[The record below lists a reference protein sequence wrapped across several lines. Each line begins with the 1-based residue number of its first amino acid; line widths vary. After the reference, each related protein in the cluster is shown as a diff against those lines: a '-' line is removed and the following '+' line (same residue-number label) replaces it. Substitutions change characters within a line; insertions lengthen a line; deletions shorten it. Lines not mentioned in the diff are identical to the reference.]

1 MILLTFCT
9 TIKNRKYQLEQT
21 LLQNLLDSINKDTE
35 FILIDFGSTDGL
47 KKYIYDNFK
56 EYLDSKKLKYYY
68 TDKLKY
74 WHASIAKN
82 TTHKYAKGKYIVNL
96 DCDNFI
102 GKNGDNILI
111 KLFENNNNIII
122 SQSDTI
128 FGSGNSGRISLSKDN
143 FLKLGGYNEFLYPMG
158 YQDADLIQRAIKYGL
173 KLIKLNKNNL
183 AIKNS
188 KIESLKNTGTN
199 INYLKMNQLNK
210 LISKLN
216 IENNDLI
223 SNKFKSIGLDID

>member
-1 MILLTFCT
+1 MLLSFCIS
-9 TIKNRKYQLEQT
+9 IKNRKYQLEQT
-21 LLQNLLDSINKDTE
+21 LLQNLLDSNNDQVE

-68 TDKLKY
+68 TDRLKY

-82 TTHKYAKGKYIVNL
+82 TTHKYANGKYVVNL

-102 GKNGDNILI
+102 GKDGDNILI
-111 KLFENNNNIII
+111 KKFEDDSNIII
-122 SQSDTI
+122 SQSDHY
-128 FGSGNSGRISLSKDN
+128 FGSGNSGRISLSKEN
-143 FLKLGGYNEFLYPMG
+143 FLKLGGYNEYFYPMG
-158 YQDADLIQRAIKYGL
+158 YQDSDLLQRAIKYGL
-173 KLIKLNKNNL
+173 KLVKLNKNNL

-188 KIESLKNTGTN
+188 KIESLKNTGIN
-199 INYLKMNQLNK
+199 INYNKMNQLNG

-216 IENNDLI
+216 LESNDLI
-223 SNKFKSIGLDID
+223 ANKFKSIGLDIV

>member
-1 MILLTFCT
+1 MLLTFCI

-21 LLQNLLDSINKDTE
+21 LLQNLLDSNNKNTE

-47 KKYIYDNFK
+47 KEYIYNNFK
-56 EYLDSKKLKYYY
+56 EYLESKKLKYYY

-82 TTHKYAKGKYIVNL
+82 TTHKYANGKYIVNL

-111 KLFENNNNIII
+111 ELFKKNDNIII
-122 SQSDTI
+122 SQGDTI
-128 FGSGNSGRISLSKDN
+128 FGSGNSGRISLLKEN
-143 FLKLGGYNEFLYPMG
+143 FIKLGGYNEYFYPMG
-158 YQDADLIQRAIKYGL
+158 YQDSDLLQRAIKYGL

-188 KIESLKNTGTN
+188 KIESIKNTGTN
-199 INYLKMNQLNK
+199 INYYKMNQLNT

-223 SNKFKSIGLDID
+223 ANKFKSIGLDIV

>member
-21 LLQNLLDSINKDTE
+21 LLQNLLDSINKDTD

-199 INYLKMNQLNK
+199 INYLKMNQLN
-210 LISKLN
+210 
-216 IENNDLI
+216 
-223 SNKFKSIGLDID
+223 

>member
-1 MILLTFCT
+1 MLLTFCI

-21 LLQNLLDSINKDTE
+21 LLQNLLDSNNKNTE

-47 KKYIYDNFK
+47 KEYIYNNFK
-56 EYLDSKKLKYYY
+56 EYLESKKLKYYY

-82 TTHKYAKGKYIVNL
+82 TTHKYANGKYIVNL
-96 DCDNFI
+96 DCDN
-102 GKNGDNILI
+102 ILI
-111 KLFENNNNIII
+111 ELFKKNDNIII
-122 SQSDTI
+122 SQGDTI
-128 FGSGNSGRISLSKDN
+128 FGSGNSGRISLLKEN
-143 FLKLGGYNEFLYPMG
+143 FIKLGGYNEYFYPMG
-158 YQDADLIQRAIKYGL
+158 YQDSDLLQRAIKYGL

-188 KIESLKNTGTN
+188 KIESIKNTGTN
-199 INYLKMNQLNK
+199 INYYKMNQLNT

-223 SNKFKSIGLDID
+223 ANKFKSIGLDIV